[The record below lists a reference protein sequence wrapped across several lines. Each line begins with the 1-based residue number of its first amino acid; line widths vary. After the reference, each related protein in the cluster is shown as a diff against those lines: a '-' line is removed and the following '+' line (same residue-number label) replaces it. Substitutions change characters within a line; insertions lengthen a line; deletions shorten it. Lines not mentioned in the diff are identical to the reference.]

1 MFLFLGETREWH
13 RPTLYTS
20 RLACAMAHRTTTLS
34 HRTNICILC
43 VVGGTRRVDVQ
54 SQWLPLTVSADCTH
68 FPLLPT
74 RPIHY
79 FTRNSR
85 LCRRSAFTLFFLSV
99 SPLLRNATHV
109 ILFYHCFF
117 LLLLFFYRSPSLS
130 DDDDR
135 DDCVRTHSGWL
146 GKVVVGTAL
155 ETAFRTYFNENVLC
169 ERRRGG
175 CCDEDDYGGGE
186 PTPRYWASLPPPLPS
201 PP

>member
-1 MFLFLGETREWH
+1 
-13 RPTLYTS
+13 
-20 RLACAMAHRTTTLS
+20 
-34 HRTNICILC
+34 
-43 VVGGTRRVDVQ
+43 VDVQ

-74 RPIHY
+74 RPTHY

-85 LCRRSAFTLFFLSV
+85 LCRWSAFTWFFLSV

-117 LLLLFFYRSPSLS
+117 FFYSLLLLFFYSSTSLS

-135 DDCVRTHSGWL
+135 DDSVRTHSGWL

-169 ERRRGG
+169 GRRRLLRRRRLRRRRTNTTLLGIIASAAAVTAVTIG
-175 CCDEDDYGGGE
+175 VHLTCSDYWLF
-186 PTPRYWASLPPPLPS
+186 Y
-201 PP
+201 